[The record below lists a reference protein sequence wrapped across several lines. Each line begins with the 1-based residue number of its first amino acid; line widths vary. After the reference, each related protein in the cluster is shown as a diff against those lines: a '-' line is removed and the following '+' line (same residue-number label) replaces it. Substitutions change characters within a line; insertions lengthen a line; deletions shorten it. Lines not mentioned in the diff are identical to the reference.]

1 MFCTLANA
9 GHYWPWKE
17 NALIDVFHASLSLE
31 TPKQAGL
38 PTVSHLD
45 KVPAACLYAE
55 TSKSLSWVSTPW
67 KEVEH
72 IVKQCDFLEAKFSMC
87 IDSIIHLS
95 LLPNGFFRSWQAVR
109 IQSRSTCYVKTVVLE
124 TFQRKI
130 QLPSRLSWKM
140 VIFVLNNC
148 ICLNKLS
155 FLKLG

>member
-1 MFCTLANA
+1 MFYTLANA
-9 GHYWPWKE
+9 GHYWWWKE

-45 KVPAACLYAE
+45 KVPAACLYDE
-55 TSKSLSWVSTPW
+55 TSKRVSTPW
-67 KEVEH
+67 KEVERKG
-72 IVKQCDFLEAKFSMC
+72 KQCDFLEAKFSMC
-87 IDSIIHLS
+87 IHSIIHLP
-95 LLPNGFFRSWQAVR
+95 LLPNGFFRSWQTVR

-148 ICLNKLS
+148 ICLNKIS
-155 FLKLG
+155 FLKIG